1 MVARALEAVA
11 IPIVVQKANGYHI
24 RIIESDGAEKR
35 VRWVGPF
42 EDARAIARW
51 LARVYAEQRAAVE
64 ATGRFHPTTIG
75 LPAELA
81 VLRPLEDQ
89 VETLRR
95 AGLLDG
101 EGQVSVVE

>member
-1 MVARALEAVA
+1 MARALEAIA
-11 IPIVVQKANGYHI
+11 IPLVIRKQDGYHI
-24 RIIESDGAEKR
+24 RTIESDGAEKR

-51 LARVYAEQRAAVE
+51 LALLYTEQCAAME
-64 ATGRFHPTTIG
+64 LTEGMHPTAIG

-81 VLRPLEDQ
+81 VLRPLDEQ